1 MSSGKSDNR
10 DLNPGKKKES
20 FNTDRYTTVF
30 TVMLFL
36 LLALALFA
44 GYIIW
49 NGYRNQIMDNHK
61 EQLLLTSHTLANNME
76 LSLEEYC
83 RNLDFLSSQ
92 QEEAGSFDKSISF
105 FREYLKAKTG
115 MEEDILLMASG
126 RVRSVRGTVIEKQQE
141 VSRVNDRMTV
151 WLATDTEG
159 KHLFIFRKKLPGGD
173 DICLAIDADRCYEKW
188 ISGIKIG
195 TSGYIMVKNSSGI
208 ILMHPQESQWGIHV
222 ISGRKEMFPDLDL
235 DSLENMVNTQNKG
248 GEGLSEY
255 YSYWWMEE
263 PLVRVRKISGY
274 AAAKLGED
282 FWVISSVVDY
292 DDFSAPIEM
301 GFSRIAILFTV
312 CFLSAVALLLFVN
325 RLLADRTR
333 SRQEIATLR
342 AMNERLEEIHRVE
355 ERIAHQQRLQVIG
368 TMTGGIA
375 HEFNNLL
382 TPIMGFSELLLMELP
397 EDSDAYDNVLEIY
410 DASEKATEVVRQIS
424 TLSRR
429 NVETVFKRQ
438 NARSLLRKACKMMR
452 SICPSNIRLDE
463 DFSIPEE
470 SVLLCNSTQ
479 VNQVLLNLC
488 VNAIHAI
495 RVKELGKE
503 KDERLLSG
511 TKSNTR
517 ADARADAKADAKADI
532 RANAKADTRADI
544 RADAKADTRADIR
557 ADKTGLSGD
566 SATAESPNEGHILVR
581 AEIISSNLLRAE
593 PLLENRE
600 VPGDWENYLR
610 ICVSDNGCGM
620 NAEVLRQIFDPFFT
634 TKKLGEGTGLGL
646 TLAEQIIISHRGYIY
661 AQSRPGEGS
670 DFMICLPMM
679 DADTEVPESIPE
691 SGQTKHIIIADD
703 NAKILDMLS
712 KNFSR
717 LDVDV
722 DTCRT
727 RKNLRDMLEEKQE
740 DVLLIDESLEDGDG
754 IDFCMSIQGKYPSM
768 LKIVMADYPTHALL
782 EAKQHK
788 IIDGYLLKPV
798 SHTDALEEIRRCSTP
813 SGESFI

>member
-20 FNTDRYTTVF
+20 FNKDRYTTVI
-30 TVMLFL
+30 TVILFL
-36 LLALALFA
+36 LLALALLA

-92 QEEAGSFDKSISF
+92 EEEAGSFDKSLSF
-105 FREYLKAKTG
+105 FREYLEAKTG
-115 MEEDILLMASG
+115 MEEDILLMDSG
-126 RVRSVRGTVIEKQQE
+126 QVRSVRGTVIAKQQE
-141 VSRVNDRMTV
+141 VSRVNDQMTV
-151 WLATDTEG
+151 WLAADTEG
-159 KHLFIFRKKLPGGD
+159 KHLFIFRKKLPGGND
-173 DICLAIDADRCYEKW
+173 LCLAIDADRCYEKW

-222 ISGRKEMFPDLDL
+222 ISGRKKRFPDLDL
-235 DSLENMVNTQNKG
+235 DSLEDMVNTQNEG

-274 AAAKLGED
+274 AAARLGED

-292 DDFSAPIEM
+292 DDFSSPIKM

-312 CFLSAVALLLFVN
+312 CFLAAVALLLFVN

-382 TPIMGFSELLLMELP
+382 TPIMGFAELLLVDLP

-410 DASEKATEVVRQIS
+410 DAAEKATEVVRQIS

-429 NVETVFKRQ
+429 NVETVYKRQ
-438 NARSLLRKACKMMR
+438 NALPLLKQAFKMMR
-452 SICPSNIRLDE
+452 SICPASTTLDE
-463 DFSIPEE
+463 DFSIPED

-479 VNQVLLNLC
+479 INQVLLNLC

-503 KDERLLSG
+503 KDERLRSEI
-511 TKSNTR
+511 KSET
-517 ADARADAKADAKADI
+517 
-532 RANAKADTRADI
+532 KADTKSDTSS
-544 RADAKADTRADIR
+544 DKA
-557 ADKTGLSGD
+557 GLSGD
-566 SATAESPNEGHILVR
+566 SAGSESPDEGHILVR
-581 AEIISSNLLRAE
+581 AQIISSARLRKE

-620 NAEVLRQIFDPFFT
+620 TAEVLRQIFDPFFT

-661 AQSRPGEGS
+661 AQSRPGEGT
-670 DFMICLPMM
+670 DFTVCLPLM
-679 DADTEVPESIPE
+679 DTNAEVPEYVPGPGRS
-691 SGQTKHIIIADD
+691 KHIIIADD

-722 DTCRT
+722 STCRT
-727 RKNLRDMLEEKQE
+727 HENLKEMLEEKQA
-740 DVLLIDESLEDGDG
+740 DVLLIDDSLEDGTG
-754 IDFCMSIQGKYPSM
+754 IDFCMSIQGMYPSM
-768 LKIVMADYPTHALL
+768 LKIVMADYPTNSLL

-813 SGESFI
+813 AGESFI